1 MATWLPEPTP
11 NQDPLFLETS
21 PQARPSSHYTTTT
34 ASAFQARSNSHEE
47 SQSQSREQ
55 FYRHSNQPRGRP
67 TSRPR
72 SRSRSK
78 SGRKGGSSTSTS
90 ASAAPSSSAV
100 SSGPAAASDLRDLG
114 NAGGAADRE
123 RDAGDGGGGGELTRG
138 RSGASEALAR
148 RGGGLVG
155 GEGRER
161 AAGREAGGGQGS
173 GSRGS
178 YRVEPVRDYEADC
191 EVVVEWRRG
200 ERCRESVAVGVGSM
214 RKQAAG
220 AGDVAQHGAGGVRRS
235 SDGAMA
241 DLESRSPIRTQ
252 RLKETMSDATHQAK
266 PRSGSASG
274 PLPAHKG
281 GITRGRFQVIEGDQ
295 SDSESD
301 MSPWPS
307 ATTPSGKA
315 ETPQGTPTA
324 AAAGS
329 SGPLLGPSPF
339 TAAAATAASA
349 AHAAAAAAAAAGA
362 GGSGGGPA
370 AAGKGVTPS
379 AVRRIS
385 TAGSASSSSSP
396 YYSPASRSPTAPP
409 NPAPADLRHGPLP
422 GFAGPLRF
430 EGGSGG
436 GSWRGTGGSSGSASG
451 VDAGQRSTGSGGS
464 GFDGGQQRTGSSE
477 SLCKEVMKP
486 GSSGGAPG
494 RGVGGG
500 AWERGS
506 GAEAGD
512 GGYSGEGYAR
522 GEQERGVEEWAGKEG
537 VRQDGWAGARDVRD
551 GSGRDGAA
559 GREGAG
565 RAKARSE
572 PLVGEKAAAAA
583 GVGGARR
590 SAHVDMMDRSQREE
604 GPAAA
609 AGSGSV
615 RSKAPGSMVSRS
627 APLPHPQAPVA
638 GAAAASSGTPKR
650 GAVPTGDGQDRWKEK
665 PLREERG
672 REERGREE
680 RGREERNLA
689 DREADGRRAGGV
701 EKDRKSGGREREAR
715 KSDDKTKERTGE
727 ERSEQGRGGQEGRR
741 KEESV
746 GKESAR
752 AGRSR
757 EERGREGE
765 KGVEKG
771 REEEKGRQER
781 ERGQAHGRGVGR
793 VGVQRRGR
801 FSVTTDDVDAQDGA
815 PPTVMCTSSM
825 HRPHPQAARLLPPGM
840 LFPRAP
846 LAMHPPAVCTAPPLL
861 PARRISTHQATSRPP
876 LPAPAP
882 LLPSPVAVPPTS
894 LPVLPAALVA
904 DALLLVPHLRTLLQ
918 HSCEQQEV
926 LFNLIKELA
935 AAHPGATPLH
945 TLLPPPYLLSLPS
958 IPFRSSPQSIG
969 ERGTAATCA
978 AGRHAGEAANG
989 QGAGAHAQD
998 CRDAVQGGEAD
1009 RQCAHI
1015 PQSQRSV
1022 VEAGGGV
1029 QAEAEG
1035 AQATHGRSSSTGA
1048 RMTGRERFK
1057 GYQKVLLLA
1066 VISKS
1071 IARFDR
1077 SSRHSRVYRW
1087 YAQQQAAAR
1096 MGKMGPP
1103 PAGREDSAELA
1114 HAADHAGEDGSAGA
1128 GRGSGRDAETASGTS
1143 GDAHT
1148 SGAELRVLE
1157 FYSGIGGLHYGLQCP
1172 GVVPAHVTAR
1182 VVAAFDI
1189 NEVANDVYERNFRH
1203 RPKQGNVQT
1212 MSAAALDAW
1221 RAHAWLMS
1229 PPCQPYTRQGLK
1241 RDCEDGRA
1249 TSFLAMLQRLPA
1261 MQHPPLFILVENV
1274 LGFESSRTRHELV
1287 RVLTGTGFT
1296 SLHEFLLS
1304 PTDLALPYSRPRYF
1318 CLAKRTTPL
1327 AAALCHSLP
1336 GHPSS
1341 SLSTAAPEPH
1351 TGTSRAEE
1359 VPGGDASGA
1368 VGQAEGERE
1377 GVGEEGEAGGE
1388 EARGDGVAAAG
1399 VLGGRDLLWLC
1410 QDVAQGEWREQR
1422 AALQAGCSDDSGSSG
1437 GGDGAG
1443 LASECGLK
1451 LRCIGDFLDSHP
1463 DAAHGSDDDNTGADD
1478 SSADVSA
1485 ADGNGASK
1493 ASACEAEVPSAQSS
1507 ASPWVPY
1514 CVPHDVRQRWGE
1526 CFDIVTAASVRCNCF
1541 TKSYTKYAKGTG
1553 SVLLTQGAELATRP
1567 PAAAASEGAC
1577 VGDSDPTSQALR
1589 EQPSTAEEQPC
1600 VRFNG
1605 IPLTHLPLRYFTP
1618 REVANL
1624 HNFPRTFTF
1633 PPHVTMKQR
1642 YALLGN
1648 SVSVAVV
1655 AHLLRH
1661 LFTMH

>member
-1 MATWLPEPTP
+1 MDGCEP
-11 NQDPLFLETS
+11 
-21 PQARPSSHYTTTT
+21 
-34 ASAFQARSNSHEE
+34 
-47 SQSQSREQ
+47 
-55 FYRHSNQPRGRP
+55 
-67 TSRPR
+67 
-72 SRSRSK
+72 
-78 SGRKGGSSTSTS
+78 
-90 ASAAPSSSAV
+90 
-100 SSGPAAASDLRDLG
+100 
-114 NAGGAADRE
+114 
-123 RDAGDGGGGGELTRG
+123 
-138 RSGASEALAR
+138 

-178 YRVEPVRDYEADC
+178 YRVESARDYEADC

-200 ERCRESVAVGVGSM
+200 ERCRESVAVGVSSM
-214 RKQAAG
+214 RKQAGPAV
-220 AGDVAQHGAGGVRRS
+220 DVAQHGAGAVRRS
-235 SDGAMA
+235 SDGTMA
-241 DLESRSPIRTQ
+241 DLESKSPIRTP
-252 RLKETMSDATHQAK
+252 RLKGTMSDATHQAK
-266 PRSGSASG
+266 PRTGSASG

-307 ATTPSGKA
+307 ATTPSG
-315 ETPQGTPTA
+315 TPTA
-324 AAAGS
+324 APAGS

-362 GGSGGGPA
+362 SGSGGGAA
-370 AAGKGVTPS
+370 AAGKGATPS

-409 NPAPADLRHGPLP
+409 HTAADLRNGPLP
-422 GFAGPLRF
+422 GFAGSLRF

-436 GSWRGTGGSSGSASG
+436 GSWRGTGGSSGSAIG

-464 GFDGGQQRTGSSE
+464 AFDGGQQRTGSSE

-486 GSSGGAPG
+486 GSSSGGSAAG
-494 RGVGGG
+494 RGVGG
-500 AWERGS
+500 AWERGP

-512 GGYSGEGYAR
+512 GGYLGEGYAR
-522 GEQERGVEEWAGKEG
+522 GEQERVVEEWAGKEG
-537 VRQDGWAGARDVRD
+537 ARQDGWAGARDVRD
-551 GSGRDGAA
+551 GGGSGRDGAA

-590 SAHVDMMDRSQREE
+590 SAHVDMIDRSQREE

-609 AGSGSV
+609 AGSGGV
-615 RSKAPGSMVSRS
+615 RGKAPGSMVSRS
-627 APLPHPQAPVA
+627 APLPHPQA
-638 GAAAASSGTPKR
+638 AAAASSGTPKR
-650 GAVPTGDGQDRWKEK
+650 GAVPTGDGQDRWKER
-665 PLREERG
+665 PLRDERG
-672 REERGREE
+672 REEK
-680 RGREERNLA
+680 GREERNLL
-689 DREADGRRAGGV
+689 DREAEGRRAGGV
-701 EKDRKSGGREREAR
+701 DKDRKSGGREWEAR
-715 KSDDKTKERTGE
+715 KSDEKTKERMGE

-746 GKESAR
+746 GKESAQ

-765 KGVEKG
+765 KGMEKG

-801 FSVTTDDVDAQDGA
+801 FSVTTDDVDAQVHPHGPMRAAVPCPSVSLLPRRAHLPVPLYAFSVDGV
-815 PPTVMCTSSM
+815 PPTVVYTASM
-825 HRPHPQAARLLPPGM
+825 HRPHPQATRLLPPGM

-846 LAMHPPAVCTAPPLL
+846 LAIHPPAVCTPPPLL
-861 PARRISTHQATSRPP
+861 PARRISAHQATSRPP

-894 LPVLPAALVA
+894 LPVLPAARVA
-904 DALLLVPHLRTLLQ
+904 DALLVVPHLRTLLQ

-935 AAHPGATPLH
+935 AAHPVV
-945 TLLPPPYLLSLPS
+945 S
-958 IPFRSSPQSIG
+958 
-969 ERGTAATCA
+969 TA
-978 AGRHAGEAANG
+978 
-989 QGAGAHAQD
+989 Q
-998 CRDAVQGGEAD
+998 
-1009 RQCAHI
+1009 
-1015 PQSQRSV
+1015 QRP
-1022 VEAGGGV
+1022 
-1029 QAEAEG
+1029 
-1035 AQATHGRSSSTGA
+1035 
-1048 RMTGRERFK
+1048 
-1057 GYQKVLLLA
+1057 VLLAGMQVKLPTDKEQVLMLKIAEMQCKVAKLIDNVLTYRNRNAKLLQQVEVFKQRQKERRQHHSGTHDLQGTSHRLA
-1066 VISKS
+1066 LGR
-1071 IARFDR
+1071 AHFDR
-1077 SSRHSRVYRW
+1077 SSQLSRVYRR

-1103 PAGREDSAELA
+1103 PADRENSAELA

-1128 GRGSGRDAETASGTS
+1128 GRGSGRDAEMATGGTS
-1143 GDAHT
+1143 EDSLT
-1148 SGAELRVLE
+1148 RGAELRVLE

-1229 PPCQPYTRQGLK
+1229 PPCQPYTRQGLR

-1261 MQHPPLFILVENV
+1261 MHHPPLFILVENV
-1274 LGFESSRTRHELV
+1274 VGFESSRTRHELV
-1287 RVLTGTGFT
+1287 RVLAGTGFT
-1296 SLHEFLLS
+1296 SLHEFLLT

-1336 GHPSS
+1336 GRPSS
-1341 SLSTAAPEPH
+1341 PCTAAPVPDA
-1351 TGTSRAEE
+1351 GTSRSEE
-1359 VPGGDASGA
+1359 IPGGGASGA
-1368 VGQAEGERE
+1368 VGQEAGGETGGVAE
-1377 GVGEEGEAGGE
+1377 EEEAGGE
-1388 EARGDGVAAAG
+1388 EVRSDGVGAAR
-1399 VLGGRDLLWLC
+1399 VLGWRDLLWLC
-1410 QDVAQGEWREQR
+1410 QDVARGEWREQR
-1422 AALQAGCSDDSGSSG
+1422 AAVQAGCSDDSGSSS
-1437 GGDGAG
+1437 GDGAG
-1443 LASECGLK
+1443 RASESGLK
-1451 LRCIGDFLDSHP
+1451 PRCIGDFLDMHP
-1463 DAAHGSDDDNTGADD
+1463 DAAAGSDADATESDD
-1478 SSADVSA
+1478 SSAS
-1485 ADGNGASK
+1485 DGDGAGM
-1493 ASACEAEVPSAQSS
+1493 ASACEAEVPSAQPS
-1507 ASPWVPY
+1507 ASPWAPY

-1526 CFDIVTAASVRCNCF
+1526 CFDIVTAAAVRCNCF

-1553 SVLLTQGAELATRP
+1553 SVLLTQGAELATRVP
-1567 PAAAASEGAC
+1567 AAAAAASEGAC
-1577 VGDSDPTSQALR
+1577 EGGNDPTCQALR
-1589 EQPSTAEEQPC
+1589 EHPCTAEEQPC

-1624 HNFPRTFTF
+1624 HSFPRTFTF

-1661 LFTMH
+1661 LFTML

>member
-21 PQARPSSHYTTTT
+21 PRARSSSHYTTTT
-34 ASAFQARSNSHEE
+34 TSFGPQARSYSHEE
-47 SQSQSREQ
+47 SQPQSREQ
-55 FYRHSNQPRGRP
+55 FYRLSNQPRGRP

-72 SRSRSK
+72 SRSPSK
-78 SGRKGGSSTSTS
+78 SGRKGGSSS
-90 ASAAPSSSAV
+90 ASAGPSGSAV
-100 SSGPAAASDLRDLG
+100 SSGPAAASEWRDLG
-114 NAGGAADRE
+114 KAGGASDRE
-123 RDAGDGGGGGELTRG
+123 RDAGDGGCGGGGELARG
-138 RSGASEALAR
+138 RPGASEALAR
-148 RGGGLVG
+148 RGGGLLG

-178 YRVEPVRDYEADC
+178 YRVESARDYEADC

-200 ERCRESVAVGVGSM
+200 ERCRESVAVGVSSM
-214 RKQAAG
+214 RKQAGPAV
-220 AGDVAQHGAGGVRRS
+220 DVAQHGAGSMRRS
-235 SDGAMA
+235 SDGTMA
-241 DLESRSPIRTQ
+241 DLESRSPIRTP
-252 RLKETMSDATHQAK
+252 RLKGTMSDATHQAK
-266 PRSGSASG
+266 PRTGSASG

-324 AAAGS
+324 VPAGS

-349 AHAAAAAAAAAGA
+349 AAHAAAAAAAAAGA
-362 GGSGGGPA
+362 SGSGGGAA
-370 AAGKGVTPS
+370 AAGKGATPS

-409 NPAPADLRHGPLP
+409 HTAADLRNGPLP

-464 GFDGGQQRTGSSE
+464 AFDGGQQRTGSSE
-477 SLCKEVMKP
+477 SLSKEVMKP
-486 GSSGGAPG
+486 GSSGGAAG
-494 RGVGGG
+494 RGVGG

-512 GGYSGEGYAR
+512 GGYLGEGYAR
-522 GEQERGVEEWAGKEG
+522 GEQERVVEEWAGKEG
-537 VRQDGWAGARDVRD
+537 ARQDGWAGARDVRD
-551 GSGRDGAA
+551 GGGSGRDGAA

-590 SAHVDMMDRSQREE
+590 SAHVDMIDRSQREE
-604 GPAAA
+604 GSAAA
-609 AGSGSV
+609 AGSGGV
-615 RSKAPGSMVSRS
+615 RGKAPGSMVSRS
-627 APLPHPQAPVA
+627 APLPHPQEPAA
-638 GAAAASSGTPKR
+638 GAAAAASSGTPKR
-650 GAVPTGDGQDRWKEK
+650 GAVPTGDGQDRWKER

-680 RGREERNLA
+680 RGREERGREERNLL

-701 EKDRKSGGREREAR
+701 EKDRKSGGRDWEAR
-715 KSDDKTKERTGE
+715 KSVEKTKERMGE

-741 KEESV
+741 KEDSV

-752 AGRSR
+752 AGKSR

-765 KGVEKG
+765 KGMEKG

-781 ERGQAHGRGVGR
+781 ERGQAAYGRGVGR

-801 FSVTTDDVDAQDGA
+801 FSVTTDDVDAQVHPHGLDPRVLPCSSLSIRVPAAALTCPCHRTPSLLLTSAGISASSRPSFPASSGA
-815 PPTVMCTSSM
+815 VS
-825 HRPHPQAARLLPPGM
+825 PPGDTPAS
-840 LFPRAP
+840 PRHALSACASRHTSACCLHAAASPPCAAHLHPSGHLPSAP
-846 LAMHPPAVCTAPPLL
+846 TSTGTTAAIARCSAANIAAGPARCPCGRCTA
-861 PARRISTHQATSRPP
+861 SRA
-876 LPAPAP
+876 APAH
-882 LLPSPVAVPPTS
+882 
-894 LPVLPAALVA
+894 PAA
-904 DALLLVPHLRTLLQ
+904 ALLRTAGGG
-918 HSCEQQEV
+918 SREV

-935 AAHPGATPLH
+935 AAHPVVSAAQQRPV
-945 TLLPPPYLLSLPS
+945 LLAGMQVKLPTDKEQVLMLKIAEMQCKVAKLIDNVLTYRNRNAKLLQQVEV
-958 IPFRSSPQSIG
+958 FKQRQK
-969 ERGTAATCA
+969 ERRQHHSGT
-978 AGRHAGEAANG
+978 HDL
-989 QGAGAHAQD
+989 QGASHRLALGGAH
-998 CRDAVQGGEAD
+998 
-1009 RQCAHI
+1009 
-1015 PQSQRSV
+1015 
-1022 VEAGGGV
+1022 
-1029 QAEAEG
+1029 
-1035 AQATHGRSSSTGA
+1035 
-1048 RMTGRERFK
+1048 
-1057 GYQKVLLLA
+1057 
-1066 VISKS
+1066 
-1071 IARFDR
+1071 FDR
-1077 SSRHSRVYRW
+1077 SSQLSRVYRR

-1103 PAGREDSAELA
+1103 PAGRENSAELA

-1128 GRGSGRDAETASGTS
+1128 GRGSGRDAEMATGGTS
-1143 GDAHT
+1143 EDSLT
-1148 SGAELRVLE
+1148 RGAELRVLE

-1261 MQHPPLFILVENV
+1261 MHHPPLFILVENV
-1274 LGFESSRTRHELV
+1274 VGFESSRTRHELV
-1287 RVLTGTGFT
+1287 RVLAGTGFT

-1327 AAALCHSLP
+1327 AAALSHSLP
-1336 GHPSS
+1336 GRPSS
-1341 SLSTAAPEPH
+1341 PRTAAPEPDAS
-1351 TGTSRAEE
+1351 TSRSEE
-1359 VPGGDASGA
+1359 IPGGDASGA
-1368 VGQAEGERE
+1368 AGQAEGEGG
-1377 GVGEEGEAGGE
+1377 GVGEEGKAGGE
-1388 EARGDGVAAAG
+1388 EARGDGVGAAR
-1399 VLGGRDLLWLC
+1399 VLGWRDLLWLC
-1410 QDVAQGEWREQR
+1410 QDVARGEWREQR
-1422 AALQAGCSDDSGSSG
+1422 AAVQAGCSDDSGGSS
-1437 GGDGAG
+1437 GDGAG
-1443 LASECGLK
+1443 HASESGLK
-1451 LRCIGDFLDSHP
+1451 PRCIGDFLDAHP
-1463 DAAHGSDDDNTGADD
+1463 DAAAGSDADATAADD
-1478 SSADVSA
+1478 SSA
-1485 ADGNGASK
+1485 ADGDGASM
-1493 ASACEAEVPSAQSS
+1493 ASASEAEAASAQSS

-1553 SVLLTQGAELATRP
+1553 SVLLTQGAELATRVP
-1567 PAAAASEGAC
+1567 AAAAAASEGAC
-1577 VGDSDPTSQALR
+1577 EGDSDPGCQALR
-1589 EQPSTAEEQPC
+1589 EQPCTAEEQPC

-1618 REVANL
+1618 RE
-1624 HNFPRTFTF
+1624 
-1633 PPHVTMKQR
+1633 HVHVHV
-1642 YALLGN
+1642 LLKFCHQVL
-1648 SVSVAVV
+1648 SHEHVP
-1655 AHLLRH
+1655 
-1661 LFTMH
+1661 

>member
-1 MATWLPEPTP
+1 
-11 NQDPLFLETS
+11 
-21 PQARPSSHYTTTT
+21 
-34 ASAFQARSNSHEE
+34 
-47 SQSQSREQ
+47 
-55 FYRHSNQPRGRP
+55 
-67 TSRPR
+67 
-72 SRSRSK
+72 
-78 SGRKGGSSTSTS
+78 
-90 ASAAPSSSAV
+90 
-100 SSGPAAASDLRDLG
+100 
-114 NAGGAADRE
+114 
-123 RDAGDGGGGGELTRG
+123 
-138 RSGASEALAR
+138 
-148 RGGGLVG
+148 
-155 GEGRER
+155 
-161 AAGREAGGGQGS
+161 
-173 GSRGS
+173 
-178 YRVEPVRDYEADC
+178 
-191 EVVVEWRRG
+191 
-200 ERCRESVAVGVGSM
+200 
-214 RKQAAG
+214 
-220 AGDVAQHGAGGVRRS
+220 
-235 SDGAMA
+235 MA
-241 DLESRSPIRTQ
+241 DPESRSPIRTP
-252 RLKETMSDATHQAK
+252 RLKGTMSDATHQAK
-266 PRSGSASG
+266 PRTGSASG

-315 ETPQGTPTA
+315 ETPQVTPTA
-324 AAAGS
+324 APAGS

-349 AHAAAAAAAAAGA
+349 AYAAAAAAAAAGA
-362 GGSGGGPA
+362 SGSGGVAA
-370 AAGKGVTPS
+370 AAGKGATPS

-409 NPAPADLRHGPLP
+409 NPAAADLHHGLLP

-436 GSWRGTGGSSGSASG
+436 GSWRGTGGCSGSASG
-451 VDAGQRSTGSGGS
+451 VDAGQRSAGSGGS
-464 GFDGGQQRTGSSE
+464 EFDGGKQRTGSSE
-477 SLCKEVMKP
+477 SLFKEVMKP
-486 GSSGGAPG
+486 GSGSGGSAAG
-494 RGVGGG
+494 RGVGG

-512 GGYSGEGYAR
+512 GGYLGEGYAR
-522 GEQERGVEEWAGKEG
+522 GEQERVVEEWAGKEG
-537 VRQDGWAGARDVRD
+537 ARQDGWAGARDVRD
-551 GSGRDGAA
+551 GGGSGRDGAA

-609 AGSGSV
+609 AGSGGV
-615 RSKAPGSMVSRS
+615 RGKAPGSMVSRS
-627 APLPHPQAPVA
+627 APLSHPQAPTA

-650 GAVPTGDGQDRWKEK
+650 GVVPTGDGQDKWKEK

-672 REERGREE
+672 RDE
-680 RGREERNLA
+680 RGREERNLF
-689 DREADGRRAGGV
+689 DTEADGRRAGGV
-701 EKDRKSGGREREAR
+701 EKDRNSDGREREAR
-715 KSDDKTKERTGE
+715 KSDEKTKERTGE

-746 GKESAR
+746 GKESVR
-752 AGRSR
+752 AGRSW

-765 KGVEKG
+765 KGMEKG

-781 ERGQAHGRGVGR
+781 DRGQAHGRGVGR

-825 HRPHPQAARLLPPGM
+825 HRPQPQATRLLPPGM

-846 LAMHPPAVCTAPPLL
+846 LAIHPPAVCTPPPLL
-861 PARRISTHQATSRPP
+861 PARRISAHQATSRPP

-894 LPVLPAALVA
+894 LPVLPAARVA
-904 DALLLVPHLRTLLQ
+904 DALLVVPHLRTLLQ

-935 AAHPGATPLH
+935 AAHPVV
-945 TLLPPPYLLSLPS
+945 S
-958 IPFRSSPQSIG
+958 
-969 ERGTAATCA
+969 AA
-978 AGRHAGEAANG
+978 
-989 QGAGAHAQD
+989 Q
-998 CRDAVQGGEAD
+998 
-1009 RQCAHI
+1009 
-1015 PQSQRSV
+1015 QRP
-1022 VEAGGGV
+1022 
-1029 QAEAEG
+1029 
-1035 AQATHGRSSSTGA
+1035 
-1048 RMTGRERFK
+1048 
-1057 GYQKVLLLA
+1057 VLLAGMQVKLPTDKEQ
-1066 VISKS
+1066 VLMLK
-1071 IARFDR
+1071 IAEMQCKVAKLIDNLLTYRNRNAKLLKQVEVFKQRQKERRQRHSGTHDLQGSPHVAHFDR
-1077 SSRHSRVYRW
+1077 SSQLSRVYRR

-1103 PAGREDSAELA
+1103 PASRENSAELA
-1114 HAADHAGEDGSAGA
+1114 HAADHAGEDGSVGA
-1128 GRGSGRDAETASGTS
+1128 GRGSGRDAETTTGGTS
-1143 GDAHT
+1143 EDSLT
-1148 SGAELRVLE
+1148 RGAELRVLE

-1212 MSAAALDAW
+1212 MSAVALDAW

-1274 LGFESSRTRHELV
+1274 VGFESSRTRHELV
-1287 RVLTGTGFT
+1287 RVLAGTGFT

-1336 GHPSS
+1336 GRPSS
-1341 SLSTAAPEPH
+1341 PCTAAPEPDA
-1351 TGTSRAEE
+1351 GTSQSEE
-1359 VPGGDASGA
+1359 IPGESASGA
-1368 VGQAEGERE
+1368 VGQAGGERE
-1377 GVGEEGEAGGE
+1377 GMGEVGEVGGE
-1388 EARGDGVAAAG
+1388 EASVGAAR
-1399 VLGGRDLLWLC
+1399 VLGWRDLLWLC
-1410 QDVAQGEWREQR
+1410 QDVARGEWREQR
-1422 AALQAGCSDDSGSSG
+1422 AAVHAGCS
-1437 GGDGAG
+1437 GDGAG
-1443 LASECGLK
+1443 HAFESGLK
-1451 LRCIGDFLDSHP
+1451 PRCIGDFLDAHP
-1463 DAAHGSDDDNTGADD
+1463 DAAVGSDADATAAGD
-1478 SSADVSA
+1478 SSA
-1485 ADGNGASK
+1485 ADGNDASMASVGQAEA
-1493 ASACEAEVPSAQSS
+1493 ASAQPS

-1553 SVLLTQGAELATRP
+1553 SVLLTQGAELATRVP
-1567 PAAAASEGAC
+1567 AAAAASEGVC
-1577 VGDSDPTSQALR
+1577 EGDSDPASQALR
-1589 EQPSTAEEQPC
+1589 EQPCTAEEQPC

-1605 IPLTHLPLRYFTP
+1605 TPLTQLPLRYFTP

-1624 HNFPRTFTF
+1624 HSFPHTFTF

-1661 LFTMH
+1661 LFTML